1 MEENKSINTH
11 EKSSHEETQC
21 VLSSLRANHV
31 GDLIPDLRLRTQQ
44 RKHLEQPEWIRKTYW
59 IYQNNSF
66 KK

>member
-44 RKHLEQPEWIRKTYW
+44 RKHLEQPE
-59 IYQNNSF
+59 
-66 KK
+66 